1 MLNLTKRLIIVIIF
15 VGVIVLYW
23 LRLFYIQIID
33 DKYRVDAS
41 NNAFRYKI
49 QYPGRGLMY
58 DRNGELFVYNEQIYD
73 LMVVPMQIE
82 DDMNWDLLSRL
93 LRLSPEE
100 CQDRLKKAKKFS
112 RYAPSIFEKQISKEM
127 YGQLQEYLHS
137 FNGFYVQSRT
147 LRRYPKPI
155 AAHVLGNVG
164 ETDEKDLVAN
174 SYYRLGDYIGKS
186 GLEKYYEE
194 ELRGK
199 KGVNVVMVDVH
210 NRERGSYKYGKYD
223 SVAIPGTALHTTL
236 SISLQEYAE
245 ELIKNKRGSIIAIEP
260 STGEVLAYVSSPA
273 YDPNLLVGRV
283 RSANYSELLNDPS
296 KPLFDRA
303 IMASYPPGSI
313 FKLAHALIGL
323 QEEVITPN
331 FAFSCD
337 KSLVDCHSHPSA
349 VSVSEGIKMS
359 CNPYFYGV
367 FRKIIMQGKD
377 KNSSADSKLGLE
389 EWKNRITKFGFGTQ
403 LGIDIAN
410 VKSGL
415 IPDSAYYN
423 KRYKGPW
430 NFYTIY
436 SVGIGQ
442 GEVGLI
448 PLQMANLAAIIA
460 NRGFYRTPHLVRSV
474 GDGGHTPKI
483 DTAKHWAG
491 VDSIWYVPV
500 IKGMYGVVHEAGG
513 TARRARIDDIVV
525 CGKTGTAQNPHGEDH
540 AVFIGF
546 APMDN
551 PEIAVSVFI
560 ENSGFGGTWSAPLA
574 SLLIEKYLTGT
585 VKRMD
590 LERYIKEAVFN
601 NGIKR

>member
-1 MLNLTKRLIIVIIF
+1 MQKLTKRQIIIF
-15 VGVIVLYW
+15 IFIGAVALYW

-33 DKYRVDAS
+33 DKYNLYAS

-58 DRNGELFVYNEQIYD
+58 DRNGELLVYNEPIYD
-73 LMVVPMQIE
+73 LMVVPMQV
-82 DDMNWDLLSRL
+82 DSAMKWDLLSKIL
-93 LRLSPEE
+93 QLSSEE
-100 CQDRLKKAKKFS
+100 CKNRLKQAKKFS

-127 YGQLQEYLHS
+127 YGQLQEYLS
-137 FNGFYVQSRT
+137 YFNGFYIQSRT

-155 AAHVLGNVG
+155 AAHVLGSVG
-164 ETDEKDLVAN
+164 ETDEIELSSN
-174 SYYRLGDYIGKS
+174 SYYQLGDYIGKS
-186 GLEKYYEE
+186 GLEKFYEE

-210 NRERGSYKYGKYD
+210 NRERGSYKNGKYD
-223 SVAIPGTALHTTL
+223 SISIPGNALYTTL

-245 ELIKNKRGSIIAIEP
+245 ELMKNKRGSIIAIEP

-283 RSANYSELLNDPS
+283 RSTNYRKLLNDPS

-303 IMASYPPGSI
+303 IMAPYPPGSI
-313 FKLAHALIGL
+313 FKLVHALIGL
-323 QEEVITPN
+323 QEGVITPN

-337 KSLVDCHSHPSA
+337 KSLVDCHNHPSA
-349 VSVSEGIKMS
+349 MSVSEGIKMS

-367 FRKIIMQGKD
+367 FRKIVMQGKD
-377 KNSSADSKLGLE
+377 KNSSNDSKLGLE
-389 EWKNRITKFGFGTQ
+389 EWKHYTTKFGLGTQ
-403 LGIDIAN
+403 LGLDIAN

-423 KRYKGPW
+423 KRYKSPW

-436 SVGIGQ
+436 SIAIGQ

-448 PLQMANLAAIIA
+448 PLQMANLAVIMA
-460 NRGFYRTPHLVRSV
+460 NRGFYYTPHLVRSI
-474 GDGGHTPKI
+474 GENRHIPNI
-483 DTAKHWAG
+483 DTVRHWAG
-491 VDSIWYVPV
+491 IDSVWFVPV
-500 IKGMYGVVHEAGG
+500 VKGMYGVVHEPGG

-540 AVFIGF
+540 AVFVGF

-551 PEIAVSVFI
+551 PQIAISVFI
-560 ENSGFGGTWSAPLA
+560 ENSGFGGSWSAPIA
-574 SLLIEKYLTGT
+574 SLLIEKYLTGE
-585 VKRMD
+585 VKRAD
-590 LERYIKEAVFN
+590 LERQMREAVFN
-601 NGIKR
+601 NGVRR